1 MSGDGG
7 RFTGEGNAQ
16 VSTQHEGDRDAP
28 ADADGDR
35 AGDGDGDGP
44 DPDAAT
50 VSPEDW
56 HETERWLD
64 EWTRPSA
71 DPGAGD
77 EESAQDGDPAATTAD
92 APDGLAPEGEPVA
105 AGFWPQEYKPPP
117 SPAYA
122 PGGPPSPQF
131 TRSTP
136 APRPAAPTPASPPTP
151 PPPPPDAGLR
161 AAPVSRGRQRA
172 GQLLFA
178 GLALAVAA
186 LASVTLL
193 MIDGDDSPRTVALG
207 EVWAAGAGATVRSG
221 AASRP
226 LEAGEQIVS
235 GDVVQAASAGAVTV
249 DLEGGGVVRF
259 DTGAS
264 VTFIDDAIDA
274 ETGERDGDSEPALQ
288 ILAGRAWV
296 NPADGTTVEVR
307 LPGGRATT
315 VANPLAIECPG
326 DCTLHAPAAG
336 VDIDSDGGGDAA
348 PIPSEIVTLRPD
360 GGMSLAVDSPETAW
374 AQQNLDADRS
384 AGLPDAEPGDDPG
397 VVASAV
403 FDGVYPFR
411 IDVTGAPTGDPLPEA
426 LIYGAGESYS
436 LELHADGSAC
446 PPTSCELPVTAADGA
461 TGTADVG
468 DGTLTVRFTQ
478 PINCYDESRD
488 NVVVAGIGTT
498 TVTAELAVGG
508 VTQDGP
514 RWRVLTSSGAG
525 TVSTTLTTPCN
536 PGDVLGTSSSST
548 SVALG

>member
-1 MSGDGG
+1 M
-7 RFTGEGNAQ
+7 
-16 VSTQHEGDRDAP
+16 
-28 ADADGDR
+28 
-35 AGDGDGDGP
+35 
-44 DPDAAT
+44 
-50 VSPEDW
+50 
-56 HETERWLD
+56 
-64 EWTRPSA
+64 
-71 DPGAGD
+71 
-77 EESAQDGDPAATTAD
+77 
-92 APDGLAPEGEPVA
+92 
-105 AGFWPQEYKPPP
+105 
-117 SPAYA
+117 
-122 PGGPPSPQF
+122 
-131 TRSTP
+131 
-136 APRPAAPTPASPPTP
+136 
-151 PPPPPDAGLR
+151 R

-193 MIDGDDSPRTVALG
+193 MIDGDDGPQTVALG
-207 EVWAAGAGATVRSG
+207 EVGAAGAGATVRSG

-226 LEAGEQIVS
+226 LEAGEQIVA

-296 NPADGTTVEVR
+296 NPADGTTIEVR

-315 VANPLAIECPG
+315 VANPVAIECPG

-348 PIPSEIVTLRPD
+348 PIPTEIVTLRAD
-360 GGMSLAVDSPETAW
+360 GSMSLGIDSPETAW

-384 AGLPDAEPGDDPG
+384 AGLPDAELGDEPG

-403 FDGVYPFR
+403 FDGAYPLR
-411 IDVTGAPTGDPLPEA
+411 IDVTGTPAGDPLPEA

-468 DGTLTVRFTQ
+468 GGTVTVTFTQ

-508 VTQDGP
+508 VAQDGP
-514 RWRVLTSSGAG
+514 RWRVLTSSGTG

-548 SVALG
+548 SVAVG